1 MNQNNI
7 HILSSTV
14 IKINS
19 LNPLKLSP
27 NDWIIPSTST
37 ISCIY
42 FYDIQQWSLYKKQTH
57 DIFMN
62 IEQLKLSLQK
72 LLEYYPLLTGTLKLF
87 DKDNKVL
94 IEKNNNNNG
103 ILFVSAKINMLLKE
117 LPLSIEKYTDT
128 KTIPESLQ
136 FINVTNS
143 NALFHIRHTR
153 FLCGSVAL
161 GITLNHQVADAHSY
175 FQLIRDWIQLY
186 KNLEYQPN
194 VCHQRSLLE
203 PALEEIQLLKNSNP
217 DFDYRRSLYFR
228 EEISSSIQQTK
239 QTIIKIFRFTADEL
253 NRMKTD
259 AITHLSSDVTYLSTF
274 EVLTAHLYQHVM
286 LARNY
291 TTSSISKLYIS
302 TNIRPCLTQSFIPS
316 TYFGNAI
323 LFSYL
328 EMNMLDVIDKNS
340 FSLLASRI
348 HKSIEE
354 NTANNI
360 RTTLAWIICQ
370 TDKTRIIPTW
380 NLDEKD
386 FTISAWNKMGIY
398 SNAEFES
405 NVHPCRVILPQD
417 MKMSSAAILL
427 STEENDGSIDV
438 YLGLDVNEMKQL
450 EENFDFRKYSKK

>member
-1 MNQNNI
+1 MNQNSI
-7 HILSSTV
+7 QILSSTI
-14 IKINS
+14 IKTNS
-19 LNPLKLSP
+19 LNSLKLSP

-42 FYDIQQWSLYKKQTH
+42 FYDIQQWSLYKKQTN

-72 LLEYYPLLTGTLKLF
+72 LLEYYPLLT
-87 DKDNKVL
+87 
-94 IEKNNNNNG
+94 
-103 ILFVSAKINMLLKE
+103 
-117 LPLSIEKYTDT
+117 
-128 KTIPESLQ
+128 
-136 FINVTNS
+136 
-143 NALFHIRHTR
+143 
-153 FLCGSVAL
+153 AL
-161 GITLNHQVADAHSY
+161 GITLNHQIADAHSY
-175 FQLIRDWIQLY
+175 FQLIKDWTQLY
-186 KNLEYQPN
+186 KNLQYQPN

-203 PALEEIQLLKNSNP
+203 PTVEEIQLLKNSNP
-217 DFDYRRSLYFR
+217 DFNYRRSLYFR
-228 EEISSSIQQTK
+228 EEISSSVQQTK

-291 TTSSISKLYIS
+291 TTPSITKLYIS
-302 TNIRPCLTQSFIPS
+302 TNIRPRLTQSFIPN

-323 LFSYL
+323 MLSYL
-328 EMNMLDVIDKNS
+328 EMNTLDVIDKNS
-340 FSLLASRI
+340 ISLLASKI

-354 NTANNI
+354 NTANDI
-360 RTTLAWIICQ
+360 RTTLAW
-370 TDKTRIIPTW
+370 
-380 NLDEKD
+380 NLDETD

-417 MKMSSAAILL
+417 MKMNGAAILL

-450 EENFDFRKYSKK
+450 EENLDFRKYSKK